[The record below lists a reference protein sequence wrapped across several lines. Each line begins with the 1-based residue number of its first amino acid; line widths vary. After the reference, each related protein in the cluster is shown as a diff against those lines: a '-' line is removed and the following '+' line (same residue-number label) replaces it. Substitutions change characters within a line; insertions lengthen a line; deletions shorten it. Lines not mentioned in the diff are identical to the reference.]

1 MNKAKQLYELQEVD
15 LDIAHK
21 TESLAQVKNTL
32 GKDDDLV
39 AARSALDTAKKHLSD
54 LEHQQKT
61 SEWELSELGSK
72 ISVVEKKLYGG
83 SVKNPRELTPFQ
95 QDMEILKAQRAERED
110 KLLALMMD
118 VDSLQQD
125 VGLKKGD
132 FEKIERE
139 WRENQQKLSNQQAEL
154 ETELAQLKQ
163 KRDMLASQIDSA
175 SLDLYEEMRR
185 AKQGQAVA
193 KVVQGRCQGCRI
205 SLSVSDQQKAR
216 MAQELAQCS
225 NCGRILYLS

>member
-15 LDIAHK
+15 LDIKHK
-21 TESLAQVKNTL
+21 TQALTQVRSQL

-39 AARSALDTAKKHLSD
+39 AARAALESEKKRLVD

-61 SEWELSELGSK
+61 SEWELNELGAK
-72 ISVVEKKLYGG
+72 ISAVEKKLYGG

-95 QDMEILKAQRAERED
+95 QDLEILKTQRGERED

-118 VDSLQQD
+118 VDSLQHD
-125 VGLKKGD
+125 VSLKKSE

-139 WRENQQKLSNQQAEL
+139 WRENQQKLSQQQTEL
-154 ETELAQLKQ
+154 EAELAQLQ
-163 KRDMLASQIDSA
+163 QTRNMLASEIDSA

-216 MAQELAQCS
+216 MGQELAQCS

>member
-15 LDIAHK
+15 LDIEHK
-21 TESLAQVKNTL
+21 IQSLTQVRSQL

-39 AARSALDTAKKHLSD
+39 AARAALDSEKKRLVD

-61 SEWELSELGSK
+61 SEWELNDLGAK
-72 ISVVEKKLYGG
+72 ISVVEKKLFGG
-83 SVKNPRELTPFQ
+83 SMKNPKELMAFQ
-95 QDMEILKAQRAERED
+95 QDLEILKAQRGERED

-118 VDSLQQD
+118 VDFLQHNVVLQ
-125 VGLKKGD
+125 KSD

-139 WRENQQKLSNQQAEL
+139 WRENQQKLASQQTEL
-154 ETELAQLKQ
+154 EAELAQLQ
-163 KRDMLASQIDSA
+163 QTRNMLASEIDSA
-175 SLDLYEEMRR
+175 SLSLYEDMRR

-216 MAQELAQCS
+216 MGQELAQCS

>member
-15 LDIAHK
+15 LDIEHK
-21 TESLAQVKNTL
+21 TQALTQVRSQL

-39 AARSALDTAKKHLSD
+39 AARAALDSEKKRLVA

-61 SEWELSELGSK
+61 EEWELNELGAK
-72 ISVVEKKLYGG
+72 ISAVEKKLYGG

-95 QDMEILKAQRAERED
+95 QDLEILKTQRGERED

-118 VDSLQQD
+118 VESLQQD
-125 VGLKKGD
+125 VGLKKSEFD
-132 FEKIERE
+132 KIERE
-139 WRENQQKLSNQQAEL
+139 WHENQQKLSQQQTEL
-154 ETELAQLKQ
+154 ETELAQLQ
-163 KRDMLASQIDSA
+163 QERNMLASQIDSD
-175 SLDLYEEMRR
+175 SLGLYEEVRR

-193 KVVQGRCQGCRI
+193 KVMQGRCQGCRI
-205 SLSVSDQQKAR
+205 SLPVSDQQKAR
-216 MAQELAQCS
+216 MGQELAQCS

>member
-15 LDIAHK
+15 LDIEHK
-21 TESLAQVKNTL
+21 TQSLTQVKSQL

-39 AARSALDTAKKHLSD
+39 AARDAFDTEKKRLAD

-61 SEWELSELGSK
+61 SEWELNDLGSK

-83 SVKNPRELTPFQ
+83 SVKNPRELIPFQ
-95 QDMEILKAQRAERED
+95 QDLEILKAQRSDQED

-125 VGLKKGD
+125 VVLKKSD

-139 WRENQQKLSNQQAEL
+139 WHENQQKLANQQAEL
-154 ETELAQLKQ
+154 EAELAELKQ
-163 KRDMLASQIDSA
+163 KRDTLASQIDSA
-175 SLDLYEEMRR
+175 SLNLYEEMRR
-185 AKQGQAVA
+185 AKQGHAVA

-216 MAQELAQCS
+216 MGQELAQCS

>member
-15 LDIAHK
+15 LDIEHK
-21 TESLAQVKNTL
+21 TQALTQVKSQL

-39 AARSALDTAKKHLSD
+39 AARAALASEKKRLAD

-61 SEWELSELGSK
+61 SEWELNELGSK

-83 SVKNPRELTPFQ
+83 SVKNPSELTPFQ
-95 QDMEILKAQRAERED
+95 QYMEILKAQRAERED

-125 VGLKKGD
+125 IGLKKSD

-139 WRENQQKLSNQQAEL
+139 WRENQQKLSNQLAEL
-154 ETELAQLKQ
+154 ETEVAQLKQ

-175 SLDLYEEMRR
+175 SLDLYDEMRR

-216 MAQELAQCS
+216 MGQELAQCS

>member
-15 LDIAHK
+15 LNIEHK
-21 TESLAQVKNTL
+21 TQALTQVRSQL

-39 AARSALDTAKKHLSD
+39 AARAALDSEKKRLVD

-61 SEWELSELGSK
+61 EEWELNELGAK
-72 ISVVEKKLYGG
+72 ISAVEKKLYGG

-95 QDMEILKAQRAERED
+95 QDLEILKTQRGERED

-118 VDSLQQD
+118 VESLQQN
-125 VGLKKGD
+125 VSLKKSEFD
-132 FEKIERE
+132 KIERE
-139 WRENQQKLSNQQAEL
+139 WHENQQKLSQQQTEL
-154 ETELAQLKQ
+154 ETELAQLQ
-163 KRDMLASQIDSA
+163 QEREMLASQIDSD
-175 SLDLYEEMRR
+175 SLGLYEEVRR

-193 KVVQGRCQGCRI
+193 KVMQGRCQGCRI

-216 MAQELAQCS
+216 MGQELAQCS

>member
-39 AARSALDTAKKHLSD
+39 AARSALDTAKKHLAD

-216 MAQELAQCS
+216 MGQELAQCS

>member
-15 LDIAHK
+15 LDVEHK
-21 TESLAQVKNTL
+21 TQALTQVKSQL

-39 AARSALDTAKKHLSD
+39 AARAALDLGKKHLAD

-61 SEWELSELGSK
+61 SEWELTELGSK

-95 QDMEILKAQRAERED
+95 QDMEILKGQRAERED

-125 VGLKKGD
+125 IGLKKSD
-132 FEKIERE
+132 FEKIGRE
-139 WRENQQKLSNQQAEL
+139 WRENQQKLSNQLAEL
-154 ETELAQLKQ
+154 ETEVAQLKQ

-185 AKQGQAVA
+185 ARQGQAVA

-216 MAQELAQCS
+216 MGQELAQCS

>member
-15 LDIAHK
+15 LDIEHK
-21 TESLAQVKNTL
+21 TQSLAQVRGQL

-39 AARSALDTAKKHLSD
+39 AARAAFDSQKKHLAD

-61 SEWELSELGSK
+61 DEWELNDLAAK
-72 ISVVEKKLYGG
+72 VALVDKKLLGG
-83 SVKNPRELTPFQ
+83 SMKNPKELMAFQ
-95 QDMEILKAQRAERED
+95 QDLEILKRQRAERED
-110 KLLALMMD
+110 KLLALMME
-118 VDSLQQD
+118 VDSLQQEI
-125 VGLKKGD
+125 VHKKSD

-139 WRENQQKLSNQQAEL
+139 WHENQQKLANQQAEL
-154 ETELAQLKQ
+154 EVELAELKQ
-163 KRDMLASQIDSA
+163 TRDMLASRIDSA
-175 SLDLYEEMRR
+175 SLNLYEEMRR
-185 AKQGQAVA
+185 AKQGHAVA

-216 MAQELAQCS
+216 MGQELAQCS

>member
-15 LDIAHK
+15 LDIARK

-61 SEWELSELGSK
+61 SEWELSDLGSK

-125 VGLKKGD
+125 IGLKKSD

-139 WRENQQKLSNQQAEL
+139 WRENQQKLSNQLAEL
-154 ETELAQLKQ
+154 ETEVAQLKQ

>member
-15 LDIAHK
+15 LDIEHK
-21 TESLAQVKNTL
+21 TQALTQVRSQL

-39 AARSALDTAKKHLSD
+39 AARAALDTEKKRLAD

-61 SEWELSELGSK
+61 EEWELNELGAK
-72 ISVVEKKLYGG
+72 ISAVEKKLYGG

-95 QDMEILKAQRAERED
+95 QDLEILKGQRGGRED

-118 VDSLQQD
+118 VESLQQD
-125 VGLKKGD
+125 VSLKKS
-132 FEKIERE
+132 ELQKIERE
-139 WRENQQKLSNQQAEL
+139 WHENQQKLSQQQTEL
-154 ETELAQLKQ
+154 ETELDQLQQ
-163 KRDMLASQIDSA
+163 KRNMLASQIDSD
-175 SLDLYEEMRR
+175 SLGLYEEVRR

-193 KVVQGRCQGCRI
+193 KVMQGRCQGCRI

-216 MAQELAQCS
+216 MGQELAQCS

>member
-15 LDIAHK
+15 LDIEHNTQAL
-21 TESLAQVKNTL
+21 TQVKSQL

-39 AARSALDTAKKHLSD
+39 AARAALDSGKKRLAD

-61 SEWELSELGSK
+61 SEWELAELGSK
-72 ISVVEKKLYGG
+72 IAVVEKKLYGG

-95 QDMEILKAQRAERED
+95 QDLEILKGQRAERED
-110 KLLALMMD
+110 KLLVLMMD

-125 VGLKKGD
+125 VGLKKSD
-132 FEKIERE
+132 FEKVEQE
-139 WRENQQKLSNQQAEL
+139 WRENQHKLSNQQAEL
-154 ETELAQLKQ
+154 ETESAQLKQ

-185 AKQGQAVA
+185 ARQGQAVA

-205 SLSVSDQQKAR
+205 SLSMSDQQKAR
-216 MAQELAQCS
+216 MGQELAQCS

>member
-216 MAQELAQCS
+216 MGQELAQCS

>member
-39 AARSALDTAKKHLSD
+39 AARSALDTAKKHLAD

-163 KRDMLASQIDSA
+163 ERDMLAGQIDSA

>member
-139 WRENQQKLSNQQAEL
+139 WRENQHKLSQQQAEL

>member
-39 AARSALDTAKKHLSD
+39 AARSALDTAKKHLAD

-163 KRDMLASQIDSA
+163 KKDMLASQIDSA

>member
-15 LDIAHK
+15 LDIEHK
-21 TESLAQVKNTL
+21 TQALTQVKSQL

-39 AARSALDTAKKHLSD
+39 AARAALDSQKKRLAE
-54 LEHQQKT
+54 LERQQKT

-95 QDMEILKAQRAERED
+95 QDLEILKSQRAERED

-118 VDSLQQD
+118 VDSLHQD
-125 VGLKKGD
+125 IGLKKSD
-132 FEKIERE
+132 FEKMERE

-154 ETELAQLKQ
+154 ETEVAQAKQ
-163 KRDMLASQIDSA
+163 KRDMLASEIDSA

-193 KVVQGRCQGCRI
+193 KVMQGRCLGCRI

-216 MAQELAQCS
+216 MGQELAQCS

>member
-15 LDIAHK
+15 LDIARK

-32 GKDDDLV
+32 GKDDNLV

-132 FEKIERE
+132 FEKIEQE